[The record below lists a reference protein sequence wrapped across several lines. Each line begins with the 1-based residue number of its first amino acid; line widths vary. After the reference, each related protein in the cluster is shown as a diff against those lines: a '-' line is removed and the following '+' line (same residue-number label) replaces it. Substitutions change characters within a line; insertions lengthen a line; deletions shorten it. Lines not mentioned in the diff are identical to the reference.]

1 MSRRIEIEYL
11 GSRLLAVRGAG
22 SKGFCESAAM
32 SGIGPAWSE
41 RRGAWLM
48 HAAHAEAIEIL
59 ATAAGCAVAI
69 KGAPVRQTVGSQ
81 TVAPGAP
88 ARSELQEALW

>member
-1 MSRRIEIEYL
+1 MTRRVELEYL
-11 GSRLLAVRGAG
+11 GSGLLAVRGAG

-59 ATAAGCAVAI
+59 ATAAGCAVRI
-69 KGAPVRQTVGSQ
+69 KGAPVVRPASAAAIAA
-81 TVAPGAP
+81 VAP
-88 ARSELQEALW
+88 EAQAVLF